1 MRHPEQEYSF
11 MYVGYSVASGKVRCV
26 PSRAWC
32 LSLAREG
39 SMIRRPLLIQSW
51 LAIGHSFPQ
60 GNTTNC
66 LLSVLRNLLETNK
79 LKLVMTK
86 PQFPHLPWLWSLK
99 SSVCTLESL
108 QSDLTTTFVGNL
120 SFLMSA
126 SFLIF
131 FLFVL

>member
-1 MRHPEQEYSF
+1 
-11 MYVGYSVASGKVRCV
+11 MYIGYGVASGKVRCV

-39 SMIRRPLLIQSW
+39 SMIRRPLLTQSW

-86 PQFPHLPWLWSLK
+86 PHFPHLPWLWSLK

-108 QSDLTTTFVGNL
+108 QSDLITTFVGNL

-131 FLFVL
+131 CFLFVL